1 MRLLP
6 ALLAAPFLLAACGQ
20 APDPERPPAAPVAT
34 DAARHVPTRAQV
46 EAFLAEGPEPGLR
59 KLAVADYWLHY
70 KMMQATGIERELGGE
85 PQAAAA
91 LQALG
96 DAFERKLRGAEADL
110 PRLVPA
116 AFTGEGMASGF
127 MGLGMGNMA
136 GMMTGG
142 MMSSGVSRMSDAQLA
157 DLVKAGPISF
167 GSGDGKGELRIGEDG
182 SLAQSMEFE
191 VNERGVN
198 GKVKLKT
205 RMDACPDAEGKVT
218 VTLQTESRMSVSG
231 KPGTGG
237 SVHSEFRYE
246 RWLDDDAHLIDG
258 ADGGASELRI
268 RMGGIE
274 DFQSQHVEI
283 TTGYARDGTPI
294 FRNHEEGGYSIFRP
308 DEVART
314 QDLLR
319 GAQLLQTLV
328 AEAMLRGMGAGT
340 SPWESGRCV
349 ELKVTSDPVK
359 RKGIRP
365 NTAFDLEARPRAKAD
380 GAPAGGTV
388 TATLDGGSSLQ
399 PATGKVPADAKY
411 GYAGPAGK
419 NEKAS
424 IAFEARSRRGVGK
437 ATLGFD
443 TSETAYRIKGGQNDF
458 FANVV
463 VCSLTRPFDI
473 RSTAGIVMHMSGGES
488 GGSWTQSGKAAG
500 VAWSGGGSY
509 TLSAAEDGGAW
520 LTAKGTATISTPMG
534 RYSDSVEPTFS
545 VTPVEEAC
553 E

>member
-1 MRLLP
+1 MRTLLP
-6 ALLAAPFLLAACGQ
+6 PLLASLLAIAACSQ
-20 APDPERPPAAPVAT
+20 APDAPKPSAAPAQ
-34 DAARHVPTRAQV
+34 AASPVPTQAELDR
-46 EAFLAEGPEPGLR
+46 FLAESADPTLR

-70 KMMQATGIERELGGE
+70 KLMQATGIERELGGE
-85 PQAAAA
+85 AQAIAA

-96 DAFERKLRGAEADL
+96 DAYERRLRGAEADI
-110 PRLVPA
+110 PKLVPA

-127 MGLGMGNMA
+127 VGMGMGGFL

-142 MMSSGVSRMSDAQLA
+142 MMSGAMSSMSDAHLA
-157 DLVKAGPISF
+157 DLVKAGPIKF
-167 GSGDGKGELRIGEDG
+167 DGNGGKAEIRIGEDG
-182 SLAQSMEFE
+182 SLSQSMELD
-191 VNERGVN
+191 VNEHGVN

-205 RMDACPDAEGKVT
+205 RMDACPDADGKVT
-218 VTLQTESRMSVSG
+218 VTLQTDSQMSVSG

-258 ADGGASELRI
+258 GNGGASELRI
-268 RMGGIE
+268 RVGGIE
-274 DFQSQHVEI
+274 DFRSQHVEI
-283 TTGYARDGTPI
+283 TTGYGRDGTPV
-294 FRNHEEGGYSIFRP
+294 FRNHEESGYSIFRP

-314 QDLLR
+314 QELLR
-319 GAQLLQTLV
+319 GAQLLQTLI

-349 ELKVTSDPVK
+349 ELQVTSDPGK

-365 NTAFDLEARPRAKAD
+365 DTAFDLEARPRAKAD

-399 PATGKVPADAKY
+399 PASGKVPADARY
-411 GYAGPAGK
+411 GYAGPARK
-419 NEKAS
+419 KEKAS
-424 IAFEARSRRGVGK
+424 IAFEARSKRGVGR
-437 ATLGFD
+437 ATLEFD
-443 TSETAYRIKGGQNDF
+443 TNEGAYRIKGGQNDF

-463 VCSLTRPFDI
+463 VCSLTGPFDI

-488 GGSWTQSGKAAG
+488 GGTWTQSGTAAG
-500 VAWSGGGSY
+500 VAWSGSGSY
-509 TLSAAEDGGAW
+509 TVSPAEGGGAW
-520 LTAKGTATISTPMG
+520 LTANGSSTITTPMG